1 MFGRPSVR
9 DPNMYIRIPV
19 IIIATIEKHEYLLI
33 QLYVG
38 LETPARSE
46 SRMVTRT
53 PYFDRLCNSNI
64 NDVTDLPS
72 NKHQLTLVNSVDGD
86 RPGNS
91 LVEYTLNAPPKASAR
106 MGRCA
111 LARTDEKI
119 SNTR

>member
-53 PYFDRLCNSNI
+53 PYFDRL
-64 NDVTDLPS
+64 
-72 NKHQLTLVNSVDGD
+72 LVNSVDGD